1 MAQIT
6 WLNFNGNNFT
16 TAPTLTGLPNLN
28 SLDLS
33 SNHISDV
40 SGLAG
45 LNSLNWLY
53 LYDNN
58 LSTIHPLTSLTH
70 LYYVDVHDNWLDI
83 TPGSAF
89 MTDVATLNGYNT
101 YVNYIPQY
109 SLVLMSPARSGVN
122 QFHFSVLSPAGG
134 VVQILKSSDLSS
146 WASLG
151 PFTNTTGTN
160 VFTDTSATGT
170 KQFYRAQQ

>member
-1 MAQIT
+1 MAQ
-6 WLNFNGNNFT
+6 LNWINLNGNNFT
-16 TAPTLTGLPNLN
+16 VAPTLTGLPNLN

-58 LSTIHPLTSLTH
+58 LSSIHPLTSLTH
-70 LYYVDVHDNWLDI
+70 LIYVDVHDNWLDL

-89 MTDVATLNGYNT
+89 LTDVATLGSYNT
-101 YVNYIPQY
+101 YVNYIPQF
-109 SLVLMSPARSGVN
+109 SLQLGSPARSGVN

-134 VVQILKSSDLSS
+134 VVQIFKSSDLNS
-146 WASLG
+146 WTLIG

-160 VFTDTSATGT
+160 VFTDSSATGT
-170 KQFYRAQQ
+170 SRFYRAQQ